1 MQLGVVVA
9 LAVQEC
15 YFRMRSLLLLINVL
29 PNFLLSMKNNNSYLP
44 LFFLCWAFLYTPLAL
59 LGVFTVPGSEQDV
72 VTAPKPCSSQVS
84 RSSGEEQIES
94 NDFGC
99 FLSVYDPVP
108 GIWDCGDDHIVP
120 FCLTDNPPGYGT
132 K

>member
-1 MQLGVVVA
+1 
-9 LAVQEC
+9 
-15 YFRMRSLLLLINVL
+15 
-29 PNFLLSMKNNNSYLP
+29 MKNNNRYLP

-59 LGVFTVPGSEQDV
+59 LGVFTVPGSEQEV
-72 VTAPKPCSSQVS
+72 VVEPKPCPGQVS
-84 RSSGEEQIES
+84 RSSVEEKVES
-94 NDFGC
+94 NDLGC

-108 GIWDCGDDHIVP
+108 GIWDCENDHIVP